1 MKDYYKILNVDK
13 KATEDEIKKAY
24 RKLAK
29 ENHPDLHPEREEKF
43 KEIAEAYE
51 VLSDKK
57 KRQEYD
63 MGGSSFNFDYNNFDF
78 NSYSS
83 SSIFGDLFNDMFGSD
98 IYRGSINANIEITL
112 EEAIKGKV
120 VKIGNDIVNIPK
132 GTIDG
137 ETITSGM
144 YKVKVKVVSDKYKI
158 DGFDLYK
165 PIEVYPW
172 DAYLGCKKTIET
184 PYGKIKV
191 KIPAKT
197 KNEHKIR
204 IKNQGIKKNNKF
216 GSLFLIAKI
225 ANPSHLD
232 EESEKIYK
240 NLQKKF
246 AS

>member
-63 MGGSSFNFDYNNFDF
+63 MGGNSFNFDYNNFDF

-83 SSIFGDLFNDMFGSD
+83 SSVFSDLFNDMFGSD
-98 IYRGSINANIEITL
+98 IYKGSINANIEITL

-172 DAYLGCKKTIET
+172 DAYLGCKKIIET

-216 GSLFLIAKI
+216 GSLFLVVKI

-246 AS
+246 AL